1 MKKLLD
7 KVIEINDHNF
17 NLFVYLI
24 LSLLIIDAL
33 TNNLLSSV
41 GINKISLLTFLGISA
56 IIKIYFKTK
65 NKVIIDSDV
74 IQNISLLKI
83 TITLLNI
90 TKKIMGNKKKSVVIA
105 IITIGAVFLYQKST
119 QKIIHIFSQSGI
131 ANYVIYGI
139 LITLYILI
147 VYIYFY
153 EEDSLEN
160 NPSIK

>member
-74 IQNISLLKI
+74 IQNISLRKI

-105 IITIGAVFLYQKST
+105 IIAIGAVFLCQKST
-119 QKIIHIFSQSGI
+119 QKIIRIFSQSGI

-147 VYIYFY
+147 VYINFY

>member
-74 IQNISLLKI
+74 IQNISLRKI

-105 IITIGAVFLYQKST
+105 IIAIGAVFLCQKST
-119 QKIIHIFSQSGI
+119 QKIIRIFSQSGI

-139 LITLYILI
+139 LITLFILI
-147 VYIYFY
+147 VYINFY

>member
-1 MKKLLD
+1 MNKFLNKI
-7 KVIEINDHNF
+7 IEVNDYNF
-17 NLFVYLI
+17 NLFVYLVFI
-24 LSLLIIDAL
+24 LLIIDTL
-33 TNNLLSSV
+33 TNNFLSSV

-74 IQNISLLKI
+74 IQNISLRKI

-105 IITIGAVFLYQKST
+105 IIAIGAVFLCQKST

-153 EEDSLEN
+153 EKDSLEN